1 MSKNSA
7 DERRSA
13 RANVLLAAVIERD
26 GVCTPVRVGNVSAH
40 GALVLCDDL
49 PLEERVTFRCNG
61 LAIDSWIAWVRPPF
75 SGIQFGEPIRAEE
88 LLRTAR
94 APRHLITQDS
104 RKVDHRRPGFRGQ
117 QLNDDERQIV
127 AEWKASQ

>member
-26 GVCTPVRVGNVSAH
+26 GLCTPVRVGNVSAH

-49 PLEERVTFRCNG
+49 PPEEARVTFRCNG
-61 LAIDSWIAWVRPPF
+61 LAIESWIAWVRPPF
-75 SGIQFGEPIRAEE
+75 SGIQFGEPIRPED
-88 LLRTAR
+88 LLRAR
-94 APRHLITQDS
+94 APRPMITRDA
-104 RKVDHRRPGFRGQ
+104 RNLDHRRPGFRGQ
-117 QLNDDERQIV
+117 QLTDDERQIV
-127 AEWKASQ
+127 EEWRASQ